1 LIQIK
6 ALRPTLAKDGLSA
19 DNHQRAFQMIGYTE
33 APHAWGR
40 AQRMAQR
47 NGLNLAAAVVDG
59 WLNRSELGEI
69 VDACR
74 SCKLD
79 ATCGAWLDHVNAKP
93 IRLPTFCANAPA
105 LRALS
110 PG

>member
-1 LIQIK
+1 
-6 ALRPTLAKDGLSA
+6 
-19 DNHQRAFQMIGYTE
+19 MIGYTK

-40 AQRMAQR
+40 AQRMALR
-47 NGLNLAAAVVDG
+47 GGLNLAAAVVDG
-59 WLNRSELGEI
+59 WLNRSELGQI

-74 SCKLD
+74 TCARD
-79 ATCGAWLDHVNAKP
+79 AACGEWLDHPADAAAT
-93 IRLPTFCANAPA
+93 RLPGFCANAPA

>member
-1 LIQIK
+1 
-6 ALRPTLAKDGLSA
+6 
-19 DNHQRAFQMIGYTE
+19 MIGYTE

-47 NGLNLAAAVVDG
+47 GGLNLAAAVVDG
-59 WLNRSELGEI
+59 WLNRAELVQI

-74 SCKLD
+74 ACARD
-79 ATCGAWLDHVNAKP
+79 AACGEWLDHPSDAAP
-93 IRLPTFCANAPA
+93 RQPGFCVNAPA